1 MKKVFI
7 IFAVVIII
15 GAFILLLVSAGK
27 KSPQALFFGGPTP
40 TPVVPSYSRNIDFS
54 GIFSDAKTQEQITSS
69 LASPSS
75 QATQGNYTVTT
86 FAQPDDSKTVLY
98 TKGQKATYV
107 EKSQSTD
114 NTTYTEF
121 KNAHPGVS
129 EYTLYDPKGLSQ
141 AGFEWRVFPDEGVAY
156 LTNVQ
161 SGFVMTTLYFV
172 PTSYQSFLSTAGKDF
187 SLQKT
192 DPAGNQPESI
202 E

>member
-1 MKKVFI
+1 MKKAVFL
-7 IFAVVIII
+7 FAGLIII
-15 GAFILLLVSAGK
+15 GAIFLLIFSAGK
-27 KSPQALFFGGPTP
+27 KSPQTLFFGGPTP
-40 TPVVPSYSRNIDFS
+40 TPVVPVLTRSIDYS
-54 GIFSDAKTQEQITSS
+54 GIFSDKKTQDQITGS

-75 QATQGNYTVTT
+75 ETTQGKYSVLT
-86 FAQPDDSKTVLY
+86 FSQPDSNTVLY
-98 TKGQKATYV
+98 TQGQKAAYV
-107 EKSQSTD
+107 EKSQSAE
-114 NTTYTEF
+114 NTTYTDF

-141 AGFEWRVFPDEGVAY
+141 AGFEWRVFPDQGIAY

-172 PTSYQSFLSTAGKDF
+172 PTSYESFLSTAGKDF

-192 DPAGNQPESI
+192 DPASQPESF